1 MSRGPRTPLTAAAV
15 LVAAVSVLVLAGSAS
30 AAQDLPTPAPVP
42 GEAPTPPAPSDA
54 PSPSPSP
61 SLRVPDPQPA
71 EPPTPPPATP
81 GIGVGWLDPVGVVTE
96 AVSRWVGE
104 LVDSALAQVWAL
116 LSTGL
121 LVNPDVTAVPRVV
134 ELWQLSLRI
143 ANATYALAVLVG
155 GIYVMAHQT
164 VQTRYGLGDILP
176 RLVVAGLAANL
187 NLLLIRPLIE
197 LGNAVSVALTGET
210 QRAGVD
216 ALRDVLVSAMGGLS
230 NDLFAQLAAGLVA
243 LVGLAVAF
251 TYVVRVAVLVLVVVG
266 APVALA
272 CHAVPALDGAA
283 KVWWRALGACVAIPV
298 VQALVVSTAVQVWA
312 GEDGR
317 GLLGLTGTTSGLVTL
332 LVVGCLL
339 WVLAKVPVWAARQ
352 VATPRGGIV
361 VSTLKYYLVSRAIR
375 GALGAGHPRPATT
388 PAAAATPAAP
398 PAAATTAAGAAASGA
413 ASRAARAHTLT
424 VAAYDP
430 DAAARRRPRRP
441 PPHPRAAG
449 GRPGR
454 TGPGGGSKPG
464 DGEHGG
470 DSGAGGGER

>member
-1 MSRGPRTPLTAAAV
+1 VTRGSGLALLFVSAV
-15 LVAAVSVLVLAGSAS
+15 LVGAAWLVAPAGPA
-30 AAQDLPTPAPVP
+30 AAQDLPTPV
-42 GEAPTPPAPSDA
+42 
-54 PSPSPSP
+54 
-61 SLRVPDPQPA
+61 PQPA
-71 EPPTPPPATP
+71 EVPTPPATP
-81 GIGVGWLDPVGVVTE
+81 GVGVGWLDPVGVVTE

-104 LVDSALAQVWAL
+104 LVDSALGQVWAL

-155 GIYVMAHQT
+155 GIYVMSHQT

-176 RLVVAGLAANL
+176 RLLVAGLAANL

-197 LGNAVSVALTGET
+197 LGNAVSVALTGES
-210 QRAGVD
+210 QGAGVD

-243 LVGLAVAF
+243 LVGLGVAF
-251 TYVVRVAVLVLVVVG
+251 TYVVRVAVLVIVVVAG
-266 APVALA
+266 PVALA

-283 KVWWRALGACVAIPV
+283 RVWWRALGACLAIPV

-317 GLLGLTGTTSGLVTL
+317 GLLGLTGSTSGLVTL

-352 VATPRGGIV
+352 VAIPRGGIV

-375 GALGAGHPRPATT
+375 GALGGGRARPATT
-388 PAAAATPAAP
+388 TAAAATTAAA
-398 PAAATTAAGAAASGA
+398 PAAATTPAGAAASGA

-424 VAAYDP
+424 VAAYDAYDP
-430 DAAARRRPRRP
+430 DVAARPRPRRP

-454 TGPGGGSKPG
+454 TGPGGGSEPG
-464 DGEHGG
+464 DGERGGG